1 MLRHHWIDRICCIV
15 LAATIAITCGLM
27 GAVSLGMVEGDHSIG
42 YENRLFDQS
51 KVHTLDIVMNDWDS
65 FLQTCTDEQYAA
77 CDVAIDGEHYD
88 NVGIRAKGN
97 TSLSSVRQYGNSR
110 YSFKIE
116 FDHYQNGKTYHGLDK
131 LSLNNLIQDS
141 TFLKDYLAYTLM
153 NRMDASAPL
162 CSFVQINV
170 NGQPWGL
177 YLAVEAVE
185 DSFLMRNYGADH
197 GKLYKP
203 DSLSFGGGG
212 PGNGRNFDM
221 NAFRERFNN
230 AASEETSTPPETP
243 PSFGEDFP
251 MPSMGGFDFGAMP
264 DWGSF
269 DFGSMPDRENFAP
282 GSTPETSA
290 AQNTETQSPSRESFH
305 SRGGFGGGM
314 GSNDVKLQYIDDD
327 PSSYPNIF
335 NSAKTAITEADQ
347 HRLIASL
354 KQLSDGE
361 NVESAVDIEA
371 VIRYLAVHNFMC
383 NDDSYTGTM
392 VHNYYLYE
400 EDGRLS
406 LLPWDYN
413 LALGT
418 FGMGGFGGDS
428 GATSAVNS
436 PIDSPVTSGDITS
449 RPMIAWI
456 FQKEEYTALYH
467 QVYDEFLSTVFE
479 SGWFAEEIE
488 RMETLIAPY
497 VQRDTNGF
505 FSFEE
510 FQTGIAALKAFCDL
524 RVQSIRG
531 QLDGT
536 IPSTAEAQRAD
547 ASALIDASHVNLS
560 DMGSFSMGGG
570 RNAFRRADDSN
581 PQERNFP
588 AVPSFGNT
596 QPSGQLS
603 GMKPSSSSTE
613 EQRSPMNPSVRN
625 PWSFPQQRT
634 KPASSSFAQSSE
646 GQAPMWG
653 SENAF
658 FSRTGFSYADSRS
671 TTEALLWLAISAAI
685 LAGAIV
691 FVLRYRSGR

>member
-15 LAATIAITCGLM
+15 LAATLAITCGLM
-27 GAVSLGMVEGDHSIG
+27 GAVSLGMVEDDHSIG
-42 YENRLFDQS
+42 YENRLFDPS

-77 CDVAIDGEHYD
+77 CDVVIDGEHYD
-88 NVGIRAKGN
+88 KVGIRAKGN
-97 TSLSSVRQYGNSR
+97 TSLSSVRQYGNNR

-153 NRMDASAPL
+153 NRIGASAPL

-185 DSFLMRNYGADH
+185 DSFLMRSYGADH
-197 GKLYKP
+197 GRLYKP

-221 NAFRERFNN
+221 DAFRERFGNM
-230 AASEETSTPPETP
+230 ASEETSERPEMS
-243 PSFGEDFP
+243 PSFGEGFT
-251 MPSMGGFDFGAMP
+251 MPDMDGFAFGSMP

-269 DFGSMPDRENFAP
+269 AP
-282 GSTPETSA
+282 GSMPETSA
-290 AQNTETQSPSRESFH
+290 AQNDEPESPSRESFR

-314 GSNDVKLQYIDDD
+314 GSNDVKLQYFDDD
-327 PSSYPNIF
+327 PASYPNIF
-335 NSAKTAITEADQ
+335 SSAKTAITEADQ

-354 KQLSDGE
+354 KQLSEGE
-361 NVESAVDIEA
+361 NIESAVEIEA

-418 FGMGGFGGDS
+418 FGMGGFGMGGS
-428 GATSAVNS
+428 GATTAVNS
-436 PIDSPVTSGDITS
+436 PIDSPVTSGDIAS
-449 RPMIAWI
+449 RPMVAWI

-488 RMETLIAPY
+488 RIEALITPY
-497 VQRDTNGF
+497 VQQDTNGF

-547 ASALIDASHVNLS
+547 ASALIDASHVTLS
-560 DMGSFSMGGG
+560 DMGDFSMGGG
-570 RNAFRRADDSN
+570 RNAFRRTDDSN
-581 PQERNFP
+581 TQERTFP
-588 AVPSFGNT
+588 AVPAFGHT
-596 QPSGQLS
+596 QPSGQTS
-603 GMKPSSSSTE
+603 ATESPSSAAE
-613 EQRSPMNPSVRN
+613 ERPSPMSPAERN

-634 KPASSSFAQSSE
+634 ESAPSSSAHARE
-646 GQAPMWG
+646 EQAPMRG
-653 SENAF
+653 TANAPF
-658 FSRTGFSYADSRS
+658 ARNSFPYADSRS
-671 TTEALLWLAISAAI
+671 AMEALLWLSISAAV

-691 FVLRYRSGR
+691 FVLRCRSGR